1 MCIGMPCLV
10 IENTG
15 MWGTVDYCGNR
26 REVVMTLVPGAVPGT
41 WVLVHA
47 GLAIQQIDEREAGE
61 TLALLKELE
70 GNE

>member
-1 MCIGMPCLV
+1 MCIGMPCEV
-10 IENTG
+10 IENSG

-26 REVVMTLVPGAVPGT
+26 MEVMMTLVPKAVPGS

-47 GLAIQQIDEREAGE
+47 GLAIQQIDLQEAEE

-70 GNE
+70 GHE